1 MGQQNTCD
9 MDQPGCFCF
18 LVPGKMLS
26 PPCKSQLCLDMS
38 FPHSAFLSF
47 LPDMTWLNAGCG
59 DPVQCCC
66 LPTPDHPAPQ
76 QCPPPDAA
84 AAEDQWLIKGN
95 WVSSAYTGQCQFLPQ
110 HVSLLHQ
117 SRVYVSLFSRHRS
130 PDTAASRYGRLAA
143 LWGLR
148 GILGPAGQWT
158 SLTAS
163 MWASSVSGLLECY
176 KCAASE
182 GYSGMH
188 LSLLK

>member
-1 MGQQNTCD
+1 MLSHLHSAVLKTRTKRGLGNSFTSKSQSLQFHGTAEH
-9 MDQPGCFCF
+9 MWHGPAGCFCF

-130 PDTAASRYGRLAA
+130 PDTEQPPDMEG
-143 LWGLR
+143 W
-148 GILGPAGQWT
+148 
-158 SLTAS
+158 
-163 MWASSVSGLLECY
+163 LL
-176 KCAASE
+176 SE
-182 GYSGMH
+182 G
-188 LSLLK
+188 